1 MFCETPPVEE
11 GEQVLENIATYGW
24 HCVHV
29 PQMGHQ
35 LAFTYTIGLYHSY
48 KHPELLVYGAN
59 AKAACDMIKYVGT
72 AARDDEALDL
82 DQPTDK
88 LMDGHSCV
96 FVEVPYLN
104 FPQRIEHG
112 LWFYEDVSFPLRQ
125 IVWTSNQGLFPWH
138 PESSVRFRASQPLL
152 VATH

>member
-104 FPQRIEHG
+104 FPQRLEHG

>member
-11 GEQVLENIATYGW
+11 GEQVLENIATDGW
-24 HCVHV
+24 HCVHI

-104 FPQRIEHG
+104 YPQRIEHG
-112 LWFYEDVSFPLRQ
+112 LWFYEGVSFPLWQ

>member
-11 GEQVLENIATYGW
+11 VEQVIENIDTYGW

-35 LAFTYTIGLYHSY
+35 LAFTYTIGLYLSF

-59 AKAACDMIKYVGT
+59 AKAACDMIKYVGM

-82 DQPTDK
+82 DQPTDQ
-88 LMDGHSCV
+88 LMAGHTCV
-96 FVEVPYLN
+96 FVDVPYLN
-104 FPQRIEHG
+104 FPERIELG
-112 LWFYEDVSFPLRQ
+112 VRFYQGVSFPLRQ

-138 PESSVRFRASQPLL
+138 PESSVRFRASQSLL
-152 VATH
+152 VPIH

>member
-24 HCVHV
+24 HCVHI

-59 AKAACDMIKYVGT
+59 AKAACAMIKYVGT

-104 FPQRIEHG
+104 LPQRIEHG
-112 LWFYEDVSFPLRQ
+112 LWFYEGVSFPLRQ
-125 IVWTSNQGLFPWH
+125 IVFTSNQGLFPWH